1 MARMPTMTKQTLI
14 ALTLLACAGFAS
26 AHAYAQA
33 EQPSPADK
41 AEPQA
46 VAKVAAAVAP
56 SLVRVQYTLRYDK
69 GEEPR
74 SLSGLVFRASPR
86 GIGTGPYRSAQWD
99 QFIADEQPFET
110 FGIMIAPATA
120 SGVPRVL
127 APDLMLDARFIER
140 IRIADATGS
149 NAVDAAITAHA
160 SAQDAVVLQ
169 PIAAVPGTSPLVFN
183 VASPEPHYTVRFND
197 SRGEWSSDVTSMAR
211 PLARS
216 ARGELFTSLQAE
228 ALFVDGAGVGVGS
241 RFETRL
247 PFDDSWKGDPT
258 SWAWMPAKDLQARLD
273 QTKAWADASVL
284 RARIDFRSPK
294 VDPNAAFARGDGDA
308 MTEWTGVAV
317 TIDPSTVLLLADLNA
332 KTTARLERIRI
343 FDAKNEPV
351 TATFKGTLKDFS
363 AIVATLERPISGSTS
378 LAAVPPNTLRGT
390 LLTAAEVDVQGENRT
405 AYQGHTRILGFYTGP
420 QGRVYPDVTS
430 EADVVLFDAT
440 GGIVALPVKRREKV
454 SVRSDY
460 GEYPICTPS
469 AYILEALATPAAGF
483 DVGIAPLTEADENRL
498 AWIGVELQPLDKEL
512 ARLNKVADQTRD
524 GSTGAI
530 VTFVYSGSPAAKH
543 DIQTGDVLL
552 RLHALGQPKP
562 IEISLDAQSYA
573 FMENFPWDRLDEIP
587 AEVYDRVPSP
597 WGSAENSFT
606 RALTDLG
613 AGTPYEAEVA
623 REGVIRRVPMGVEFG
638 PSHYGSV
645 KRFKDEASGIT
656 ARDLTYET
664 RRYFQFAPDDP
675 GVIVSKVEAGSKAA
689 VAGLRIFET
698 ITHVND
704 TPVNDVSEFEKVL
717 KAAATGEGPT
727 YEIRLNVKRM
737 TQGRIVKFDVPKSE
751 AK

>member
-1 MARMPTMTKQTLI
+1 MTIRTLTV
-14 ALTLLACAGFAS
+14 LSLLACAGL
-26 AHAYAQA
+26 AHAQA
-33 EQPSPADK
+33 DPTNAADK

-46 VAKVAAAVAP
+46 AAKVAAAVAP

-86 GIGTGPYRSAQWD
+86 GVGGGPYRSASWD

-110 FGIMIAPATA
+110 FGIVIAPA
-120 SGVPRVL
+120 SQGGVPRVL

-140 IRIADATGS
+140 IRVADATGAH
-149 NAVDAAITAHA
+149 AVDASLAAHA
-160 SAQDAVVLQ
+160 TLQDAVVLQ
-169 PIAAVPGTSPLVFN
+169 PATAVHGTSPLAFN
-183 VASPEPHYTVRFND
+183 ATSPEPHYTVRFND
-197 SRGEWSSDVTSMAR
+197 SRGEWSSDVTAMAR

-228 ALFVDGAGVGVGS
+228 ALFVDGQGAGVGA

-247 PFDDSWKGDPT
+247 PFDDSWKGDPST
-258 SWAWMPAKDLQARLD
+258 WAWISAKDLQARLD

-343 FDAKNEPV
+343 FDAKNEPIN
-351 TATFKGTLKDFS
+351 ATFKGTLKDFS
-363 AIVATLERPISGSTS
+363 AIVATLERPISGGTA
-378 LAAVPPNTLRGT
+378 LASVPPIDLRGV

-405 AYQGHTRILGFYTGP
+405 AYQGHTRVLGFYSGP
-420 QGRVYPDVTS
+420 QGRVYPDVTND
-430 EADVVLFDAT
+430 ADVVLFDAK

-469 AYILEALATPAAGF
+469 AYILEALATPATGF
-483 DVGIAPLTEADENRL
+483 DAGIAPLTEADENRL

-524 GSTGAI
+524 GSTGAL
-530 VTFVYSGSPAAKH
+530 VTFVYPGSPAAKH
-543 DIQTGDVLL
+543 DIQPGDVLL
-552 RLHALGQPKP
+552 RLHAQGQPKP
-562 IEISLDAQSYA
+562 IEIALDAQSYA

-613 AGTPYEAEVA
+613 AGTAYEAEVA
-623 REGVIRRVPMGVEFG
+623 RDGVIRRVPLGVEFG
-638 PSHYGSV
+638 PPHYGSV
-645 KRFKDEASGIT
+645 KRFKDEPSGIT

-664 RRYFQFAPDDP
+664 RRYFQFTPEDP
-675 GVIVSKVEAGSKAA
+675 GVIVSKVEPGSKAA

-704 TPVNDVSEFEKVL
+704 TPVKNVDDFEAAL
-717 KAAATGEGPT
+717 KTATAGEGAT
-727 YEIRLNVKRM
+727 HEIRLNVKRM
-737 TQGRIVKFDVPKSE
+737 TQGRIVKFDVPSPVSDK
-751 AK
+751 